1 MGRLETAKSVSLDA
15 WTLLTNWIRALFCFA
30 KFHGGRNN
38 AAAGRP
44 KFFVVVLT
52 LLLAAV
58 HAPQALAESDESI
71 KLVIE
76 RKAAATPDL
85 SGTEVR
91 VAVEDGG
98 VILYGSV
105 RLYHQRMLFEK
116 IAWQTKGVAEVD
128 NEIRIVPQAPLSDAE
143 IEQQISE
150 IVRLHQQFHD
160 SKLRVRVTGGAVFL
174 DATFHHPID
183 VLFLKR
189 RVAVIEGV
197 VAIQIEIRF
206 WV

>member
-15 WTLLTNWIRALFCFA
+15 WTLLTNWIRALFFFA

-38 AAAGRP
+38 AVAGRP
-44 KFFVVVLT
+44 KFLVAVLT

-71 KLVIE
+71 KLDIE

-143 IEQQISE
+143 IEQKILE
-150 IVRLHQQFHD
+150 IIEPHQRFHA

-174 DATFHHPID
+174 DATFPHPND
-183 VLFLKR
+183 VLFLKH
-189 RVAVIEGV
+189 RVAMIEGV
-197 VAIQIEIRF
+197 VAIHIKIKFR
-206 WV
+206 V